1 MNSHSQYGEDVII
14 NQFFPEGYKGICIDV
29 GAVDGLLFSN
39 TYRFEKNGWFC
50 ICCEANPEMY
60 EKLKMNRL
68 EAVHGAIGSQDLLEV
83 YFNIVN
89 LISKGGNENA
99 VSAVTIDER
108 LLREHE
114 FLNPQ
119 IRKVNVPMFTLDT
132 VLLKYPALTHIDFLS
147 IDTEGTELEVLKGF
161 DMVRWKPK
169 LLVIDNTFGDPEI
182 EDYLYTFGYT
192 KVRRLVETDFY
203 IKE

>member
-83 YFNIVN
+83 YFNVVN
-89 LISKGGNENA
+89 LIAKGGNENA